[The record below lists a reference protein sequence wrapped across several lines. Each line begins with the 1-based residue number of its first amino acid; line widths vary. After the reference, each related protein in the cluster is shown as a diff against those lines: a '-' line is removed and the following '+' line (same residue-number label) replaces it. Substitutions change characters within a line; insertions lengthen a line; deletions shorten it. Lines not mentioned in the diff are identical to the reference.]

1 MSLNASVGPF
11 DTCRRCRPGSSVVSG
26 VIALVAERRDV

>member
-11 DTCRRCRPGSSVVSG
+11 DTCSRCSPGSSVVTG
-26 VIALVAERRDV
+26 VMAALPKASAV

>member
-11 DTCRRCRPGSSVVSG
+11 DTCSRWSPGSSVVTG
-26 VIALVAERRDV
+26 VMASLPNTAAV